1 MDSQARRRELG
12 VFDVAC
18 VVIGGIIGVGIFFTP
33 AKVASRAGGPAEM
46 FATWGIGG
54 VLALLGALLFAEL
67 STRVPG
73 HGGTFRYIHAAFGPL
88 PAFLYGWANWL
99 VIQSGALGVVALVL
113 VQNLVLLV
121 GGKGAQIGANAQVAL
136 AVAAMLVFTATN
148 LLGLAVGK
156 HVQNALTALKV
167 LAIAGLALTAFFVH
181 GAAAAADPPAAAG
194 SLPAR
199 IASAILPALFAIGG
213 WQQGSFLAGAARR
226 PLRDVPLGILIGVA
240 VVIAVYLA
248 INVAYVALLGFDGAA
263 KSSNIGADA
272 ATAVFDEA
280 GGRVFAAMVALSA
293 AGIMNT
299 ICMAPPFVLYA
310 MAQEG
315 LFPKPFGRL
324 HARFHT
330 PTAGVLGQGLWA
342 VVLLLGVHA
351 WTTAF
356 LPQSG
361 QADPTLRR
369 AGATIDNLGFL
380 CDGVVFVD
388 WLFFTL
394 CGLAL
399 LRLRARPGPAPF
411 ALPGG
416 GAIAALFALLACAV
430 TVGAFVVQ
438 PAPSWTGLALV
449 ALGLP
454 VFWLF
459 RSRRGAPS
467 DA

>member
-1 MDSQARRRELG
+1 CLART
-12 VFDVAC
+12 VADVA
-18 VVIGGIIGVGIFFTP
+18 
-33 AKVASRAGGPAEM
+33 
-46 FATWGIGG
+46 W
-54 VLALLGALLFAEL
+54 
-67 STRVPG
+67 
-73 HGGTFRYIHAAFGPL
+73 
-88 PAFLYGWANWL
+88 
-99 VIQSGALGVVALVL
+99 
-113 VQNLVLLV
+113 
-121 GGKGAQIGANAQVAL
+121 
-136 AVAAMLVFTATN
+136 
-148 LLGLAVGK
+148 
-156 HVQNALTALKV
+156 
-167 LAIAGLALTAFFVH
+167 
-181 GAAAAADPPAAAG
+181 
-194 SLPAR
+194 
-199 IASAILPALFAIGG
+199 
-213 WQQGSFLAGAARR
+213 
-226 PLRDVPLGILIGVA
+226 
-240 VVIAVYLA
+240 
-248 INVAYVALLGFDGAA
+248 LGFDGAA
-263 KSSNIGADA
+263 QSSNIGADA
-272 ATAVFDEA
+272 ATVVFGEG

-315 LFPKPFGRL
+315 LFPRPFGRL

-351 WTTAF
+351 WTT
-356 LPQSG
+356 G
-361 QADPTLRR
+361 RG

-454 VFWLF
+454 VFWWF
-459 RSRRGAPS
+459 RSRARVQADAYVPGGGAGTRGR
-467 DA
+467 